1 MTQENGKKLA
11 LWGAW
16 LQLGAVFS
24 LLGTSIAITRAF
36 RIFDEAVATSNESLV
51 DLIYTASI
59 ITTVGLI
66 PSLIGLALMA
76 IALFVSKYRAPWF
89 FWFLVSYSAFWFL
102 IFPVGTILGAGLLA
116 YLILHK
122 DEFFSKHMSERVS
135 RAVV

>member
-1 MTQENGKKLA
+1 MKPENGKKLA

-16 LQLGAVFS
+16 LQLGHVFAVI
-24 LLGTSIAITRAF
+24 GTSIGMMRAF
-36 RIFDEAVATSNESLV
+36 QIIDEAGIGDLEALV
-51 DLIYTASI
+51 DSLYTALI
-59 ITTVGLI
+59 ITSMGLI

-76 IALFVSKYRAPWF
+76 IALFGDKYREPWF
-89 FWFLVSYSAFWFL
+89 FWFLVFYSSFWVL

-122 DEFFSKHMSERVS
+122 DEFFYKHMSERDL